1 VSAVRL
7 SVRSLDRRAALG
19 ALAAIA
25 VSVAVV
31 LLTGLMRPPSA
42 DVPLGAVLSDRDRAE
57 IAAVPVERGAPPP
70 PADPAVDLADPAAVA
85 RAYLGAAHAAEPGD
99 SGRTQRRA
107 AAYAE
112 PGSAAAIGVLVLDPP
127 PPGSRRVA
135 TVTGLHLVDADTA
148 GDRRGYR
155 ADLGTA
161 TGPPGGP
168 VVIALLPVH
177 IVLARQPGGQWLV
190 TTESTDLPPIT
201 ED

>member
-1 VSAVRL
+1 VSAVRP
-7 SVRSLDRRAALG
+7 SIRSLDRRAALG
-19 ALAAIA
+19 AVAAIA

-31 LLTGLMRPPSA
+31 LLTGLIQPPST

-57 IAAVPVERGAPPP
+57 LAAVPVERGAPPL
-70 PADPAVDLADPAAVA
+70 PADPAVDPADPDAVA
-85 RAYLGAAHAAEPGD
+85 RAYLAAAHAAEPGD
-99 SGRTQRRA
+99 AGRTQRRA

-112 PGSAAAIGVLVLDPP
+112 PGSSAALGVLVLDPP
-127 PPGSRRVA
+127 APGSRRVA
-135 TVTGLHLVDADTA
+135 TVTGLRLTSTDDEGV
-148 GDRRGYR
+148 RRGYR

-177 IVLARQPGGQWLV
+177 IVLARQPGGTWLV
-190 TTESTDLPPIT
+190 TTESTDLPSG